1 MGGAMFRFRLAFA
14 GVVSSVL
21 LAAFLYARAETP
33 ARGAASPSDVGQ
45 RTPVLVELFT
55 SEGCSDCPPADAL
68 LQRLDKSQPVAG
80 ADLVVLSEH
89 VDYWDDIGWKDPY
102 SSHDYT
108 ERQGAYA
115 GLFRLR
121 SPYTPQMVID
131 GRLEL
136 VGSDERV
143 AIDAIRNAAKTE
155 KVPMSLS
162 AVHFEGNN
170 IIALHVEAAALPA
183 DLSGRPANVML
194 AVADDSDE
202 SQVSHGENA
211 GRTLTHVAVVRS
223 LVVVGTVDKSSSF
236 SKDARIRF
244 TGGNPRNIR
253 LVAFAQDRTGRIWAV
268 GQARLSN

>member
-1 MGGAMFRFRLAFA
+1 
-14 GVVSSVL
+14 
-21 LAAFLYARAETP
+21 
-33 ARGAASPSDVGQ
+33 
-45 RTPVLVELFT
+45 
-55 SEGCSDCPPADAL
+55 
-68 LQRLDKSQPVAG
+68 
-80 ADLVVLSEH
+80 
-89 VDYWDDIGWKDPY
+89 
-102 SSHDYT
+102 
-108 ERQGAYA
+108 
-115 GLFRLR
+115 
-121 SPYTPQMVID
+121 VID

-143 AIDAIRNAAKTE
+143 AIDAIRNAAKAE

-223 LVVVGTVDKSSSF
+223 LVVVGTVDKSSSL